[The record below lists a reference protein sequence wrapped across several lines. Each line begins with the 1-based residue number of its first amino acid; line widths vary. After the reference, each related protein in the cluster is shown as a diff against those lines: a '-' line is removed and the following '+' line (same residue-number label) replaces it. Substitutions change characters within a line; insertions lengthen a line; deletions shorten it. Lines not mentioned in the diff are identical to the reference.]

1 MNIETKK
8 WEVLCSEE
16 QIASRL
22 KELGAQISKDYEGK
36 KLLVVSLLKGSFIF
50 CADLVRNIT
59 VPVKI
64 EFMTTSSYGH
74 GEVSTGNVK
83 VVSDVNCD
91 LEGYDVLIVDD
102 ITDTALTMHHVMNH
116 LKAKNPNSV
125 KSCVLLDKPSRRK
138 VELVPDYCGFE
149 IEDKFVVGYRPSFWL
164 SGQRPAPAA
173 ARSRQGCSPIA
184 SKSCDFS
191 VPLYISLSMQTLLN
205 IYSSYGSIIVRYI
218 GKVKRELT
226 APTLPGVRWAYR
238 GSAGH
243 RRART

>member
-16 QIASRL
+16 QIATRL
-22 KELGAQISKDYEGK
+22 KELGAQISKEYDGK
-36 KLLVVSLLKGSFIF
+36 NLLVVSLLTGSFIF

-74 GEVSTGNVK
+74 GEQSSGNVK
-83 VVSDVNCD
+83 VVSDVNSS

-116 LKAKNPNSV
+116 LKTKNPASV
-125 KSCVLLDKPSRRK
+125 KCCVLLDKPSRRK

-149 IEDKFVVGYRPSFWL
+149 IEDKFVVGYGLNYGDYYRN
-164 SGQRPAPAA
+164 
-173 ARSRQGCSPIA
+173 
-184 SKSCDFS
+184 
-191 VPLYISLSMQTLLN
+191 VPYVFNVTN
-205 IYSSYGSIIVRYI
+205 EDR
-218 GKVKRELT
+218 
-226 APTLPGVRWAYR
+226 
-238 GSAGH
+238 
-243 RRART
+243 

>member
-22 KELGAQISKDYEGK
+22 KELGSEISKDYEGK

-74 GEVSTGNVK
+74 GEKSSGNVK
-83 VVSDVNCD
+83 VVSDVNSD
-91 LEGYDVLIVDD
+91 LAGYDVLIVDD
-102 ITDTALTMHHVMNH
+102 ITDTALTMSHVIKH

-149 IEDKFVVGYRPSFWL
+149 IEDKFVVGY
-164 SGQRPAPAA
+164 G
-173 ARSRQGCSPIA
+173 
-184 SKSCDFS
+184 
-191 VPLYISLSMQTLLN
+191 LN
-205 IYSSYGSIIVRYI
+205 YGDY
-218 GKVKRELT
+218 
-226 APTLPGVRWAYR
+226 YR
-238 GSAGH
+238 NIPYVFNVTNEY
-243 RRART
+243 R

>member
-16 QIASRL
+16 QIATRL
-22 KELGAQISKDYEGK
+22 KELGEQISKEYEGK
-36 KLLVVSLLKGSFIF
+36 NLLVVSLLKGSFIF

-74 GEVSTGNVK
+74 GEQSSGNVK
-83 VVSDVNCD
+83 VVSDINSD

-116 LKAKNPNSV
+116 LRAKKPASI
-125 KSCVLLDKPSRRK
+125 KCCVLLDKPSRRK

-149 IEDKFVVGYRPSFWL
+149 IEDKFVVGYGLNYGDYYRN
-164 SGQRPAPAA
+164 
-173 ARSRQGCSPIA
+173 
-184 SKSCDFS
+184 
-191 VPLYISLSMQTLLN
+191 VPYVFNVTN
-205 IYSSYGSIIVRYI
+205 EDR
-218 GKVKRELT
+218 
-226 APTLPGVRWAYR
+226 
-238 GSAGH
+238 
-243 RRART
+243 